1 MTTTRYI
8 FARIAQAFGVNRR
21 QRRMS
26 EAASEMHLLREAEQV
41 LGQSVWERVEEVEEL
56 GVEYWNLRKLIKER
70 EEIRSKLSEC
80 EATLADAHEQRS
92 SLLNAKSDSQLEL
105 EEKRG
110 GLLADL
116 ERLAKDRDSVIQ
128 QAREIRR
135 VYDGLKMKAEVLQ
148 REGTSEAMDKTRS
161 RMNELKTHFTDLK
174 NDRDRIAGSIA
185 EGDSLVDIIDNQL
198 AEERQKHRA
207 EASVA
212 FQQIGQAN
220 RDISSLKAQQ
230 GLIDTQMRQL
240 YSEIGRHVSRNA
252 FVNEQCKQAAK
263 GHIPMID
270 VMRALRKSVAMNHRL
285 AGM

>member
-8 FARIAQAFGVNRR
+8 LARFAQAFGVNRR
-21 QRRMS
+21 QRRMA

-41 LGQSVWERVEEVEEL
+41 LGQSVWEQVEEVEEL

-70 EEIRSKLSEC
+70 DEIRGKLEDC
-80 EATLADAHEQRS
+80 EAILADAHEQRS
-92 SLLNAKSDSQLEL
+92 TLLGAKSDSQSDLEA
-105 EEKRG
+105 ERAE
-110 GLLADL
+110 LLANL
-116 ERLAKDRDSVIQ
+116 EKLSRDRDSVIQ

-135 VYDGLKMKAEVLQ
+135 IYDGLKMKLEVLQ
-148 REGTSEAMDKTRS
+148 REGTSEAIEKTKA
-161 RMNELKTHFTDLK
+161 RMVELKVRFTELKQERDLV
-174 NDRDRIAGSIA
+174 AASIA
-185 EGDSLVDIIDNQL
+185 EGDAKVDAIDSEL

-220 RDISSLKAQQ
+220 RDISSLKAQL

-240 YSEIGRHVSRNA
+240 FSEIGRHVSRNA
-252 FVNEQCKQAAK
+252 FVNDQCRMAAK

>member
-1 MTTTRYI
+1 MTTSRYI
-8 FARIAQAFGVNRR
+8 IARFAQAFGVNRR
-21 QRRMS
+21 QRRMA

-41 LGQSVWERVEEVEEL
+41 LGQSVWENVEEVEEL

-70 EEIRSKLSEC
+70 DDIRAKLDDC
-80 EATLADAHEQRS
+80 ESILADAHEQRS
-92 SLLNAKSDSQLEL
+92 NILGAKTDSQQ
-105 EEKRG
+105 
-110 GLLADL
+110 DL
-116 ERLAKDRDSVIQ
+116 EVERGELLGQLEKLSRERDGVIQ

-135 VYDGLKMKAEVLQ
+135 IYDGLKMKLEVLQ
-148 REGTSEAMDKTRS
+148 REGGSDSIEKTRA
-161 RMNELKTHFTDLK
+161 RMVELKVRFTQLK
-174 NDRDRIAGSIA
+174 QDRDRVAANIA
-185 EGDSLVDIIDNQL
+185 EGDAKVDALDTEL

-220 RDISSLKAQQ
+220 RDISSLKAQL

-240 YSEIGRHVSRNA
+240 FSEIGRHVSRNA
-252 FVNEQCKQAAK
+252 FVNDQCRSAAK

>member
-70 EEIRSKLSEC
+70 EEIRSRLAEC

-135 VYDGLKMKAEVLQ
+135 VYDGLKMKSEVLQ

-161 RMNELKTHFTDLK
+161 RMNELKTRFTDLK
-174 NDRDRIAGSIA
+174 NDRDRIAASIA

-252 FVNEQCKQAAK
+252 FVNDQCKQAAK

>member
-8 FARIAQAFGVNRR
+8 LARIAQAFGVNRR

-70 EEIRSKLSEC
+70 EEIRAKLVDAEGI
-80 EATLADAHEQRS
+80 LAEAHEQRS
-92 SLLNAKSDSQLEL
+92 NLLSAKSPSQLEL
-105 EEKRG
+105 EEERAT
-110 GLLADL
+110 LLADL
-116 ERLAKDRDSVIQ
+116 EKLAKQRDSVIQ

-135 VYDGLKMKAEVLQ
+135 IYDGLKMKLEVLQ
-148 REGTSEAMDKTRS
+148 REGTTDAIEKTRV
-161 RMNELKTHFTDLK
+161 RMTELKARFTDLK
-174 NDRDRIAGSIA
+174 NERDRVAASIA
-185 EGDSLVDIIDNQL
+185 EGDEQVDRIDAEL

-220 RDISSLKAQQ
+220 RDISAHKAQL

-252 FVNEQCKQAAK
+252 FINDQCRNAAK

>member
-70 EEIRSKLSEC
+70 DEIRGKLAESE
-80 EATLADAHEQRS
+80 AILADAHEQRS

-116 ERLAKDRDSVIQ
+116 EKLARERDQVIQ

-135 VYDGLKMKAEVLQ
+135 VYDGLKMKLEVLQ
-148 REGTSEAMDKTRS
+148 REGTSDSIEKTRI
-161 RMNELKTHFTDLK
+161 RMIELKTRFTELK
-174 NDRDRIAGSIA
+174 ADRDRIATSIA

-198 AEERQKHRA
+198 SEERQKHRA

-220 RDISSLKAQQ
+220 RDISALKAQQ

-252 FVNEQCKQAAK
+252 FVNEQCRNAAK

>member
-8 FARIAQAFGVNRR
+8 LARFAQAFGVNRR
-21 QRRMS
+21 QRRMA

-41 LGQSVWERVEEVEEL
+41 LGQSVWEQVEEVEEL

-70 EEIRSKLSEC
+70 DEIRGKLEDC
-80 EATLADAHEQRS
+80 EAILADAHEQRS
-92 SLLNAKSDSQLEL
+92 TLLGAKSDSQSDLET
-105 EEKRG
+105 ERAE
-110 GLLADL
+110 LLANL
-116 ERLAKDRDSVIQ
+116 EKLSRDRDSVIQ

-135 VYDGLKMKAEVLQ
+135 IYDGLKMKLEVLQ
-148 REGTSEAMDKTRS
+148 REGTSEAIEKTKA
-161 RMNELKTHFTDLK
+161 RMVELKVRFTELKQERDLV
-174 NDRDRIAGSIA
+174 AASIA
-185 EGDSLVDIIDNQL
+185 EGDAKVDAIDSEL

-220 RDISSLKAQQ
+220 RDISSLKAQL

-240 YSEIGRHVSRNA
+240 FSEIGRHVSRNA
-252 FVNEQCKQAAK
+252 FVNDQCRTAAK